1 MRRTLPLLI
10 VALALLLPGCGG
22 DGVGS
27 GSDSGGPEGEVES
40 TVRTWLTEG
49 GCERM
54 TDSFLED
61 QTFIDEPEKAC
72 ETFEN
77 LFSEPA
83 YGEEDII
90 VSDVEIKGRTASAV
104 VSDDFSNVE
113 TTFRLR
119 NEGGSWKIDSTDIN

>member
-1 MRRTLPLLI
+1 MA
-10 VALALLLPGCGG
+10 ALALLLAGCGSDG
-22 DGVGS
+22 DGDGGTS
-27 GSDSGGPEGEVES
+27 GPEGEIES
-40 TVRTWLTEG
+40 TVKTWLMEG

-54 TDSFLED
+54 TDGFLED

-77 LFSEPA
+77 LFSAPA
-83 YGEEDII
+83 YSEDDVI
-90 VSDVEIKGRTASAV
+90 VSDIEINGKSASAV

-119 NEGGSWKIDSTDIN
+119 NEGGTWKIDSTDIN